1 MDREE
6 IILELR
12 DVVGSYLKDQG
23 LDLIDLIYRYEGR
36 DLILRILVDKPQGGI
51 TLEECAQLNKQ
62 ISNILDEKDILQTRY
77 VLEVSSSGLDRWL
90 KTKSDFRRCI
100 NRRVRFFLNEAISG
114 KMEWEGI
121 INKVENDAVCVD
133 TDDKIIEIPLLKIIK
148 AKQVTD
154 ISYSWR

>member
-77 VLEVSSSGLDRWL
+77 VLEVSSPGLDRWL

-121 INKVENDAVCVD
+121 INKVEDDAVCID

-148 AKQVTD
+148 AKQVID
-154 ISYSWR
+154 IR